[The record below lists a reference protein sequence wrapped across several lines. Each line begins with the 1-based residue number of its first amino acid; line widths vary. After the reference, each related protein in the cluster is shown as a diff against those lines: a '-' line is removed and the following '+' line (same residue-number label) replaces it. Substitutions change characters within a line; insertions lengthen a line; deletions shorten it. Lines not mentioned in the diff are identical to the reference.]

1 MSNGHLPA
9 GSPAMPGGGHGG
21 HGGHGAQPAY
31 NMGGSPVP
39 NGGRAL
45 YQSQY
50 PQSRGRGRAH
60 QYSHPAQPQNYYAQQ
75 QVQAQAQPSQFSP
88 HMYGSYPQQ
97 AYNGMYGYPQQQ
109 SYVGYQYN
117 QSGVVPAAYGHPQH
131 QQHYYSQQQHLP
143 MQSWYP
149 GASIPHYQLP
159 QSPSINTPYPPPPAM
174 APVQSPDVVPIP
186 PVVPPPQ
193 PTTPAFNPAPQAAP
207 VPTAPMTTG
216 TPMDQSP
223 SSAQPD
229 NKELTSEPNYFY
241 TQPSEPGPP
250 SAEPDQVASKPA
262 YRSDPSSTDAQV
274 TSQPTSQP
282 TSPVYSPIEPQPG
295 RTWHQIPWSTH
306 PLDDWPKRNKPRRKK
321 KAPQATTHT
330 SQAASAE
337 ASGFAVTEA
346 VKGHALSEKPAAAD
360 EQDDSSL
367 TETTAST
374 LNVATD
380 ASATSTPE
388 PTVQRSPLQKTASV
402 TTSTQPPRTK
412 PRPAAPA
419 LPVLPVLPKDGVVD
433 RSKPTAG
440 QENTITENEKPE
452 TQTESPEEPKQGEKL
467 APPAVPKSWAAI
479 AKGRSISKPST
490 LGQPEVN
497 GAVPGDVSSSEVIGA
512 AATAK
517 TSSASLAEAL
527 KSFEAGNSGP
537 IHFIEPSGLKN
548 TGTDCYMNSV
558 LQLLLYCTP
567 FYNFLDQVRKNV
579 VHSFKTS
586 SKTPLI
592 DAMIGFIS
600 DFRSIN
606 SADSPDQLQK
616 KLKQEDH
623 LAMGKAFAPN
633 GVYKVV
639 RELER
644 FNTVKPGSQH
654 DAPEFLMLLLNGLEE
669 ECERMI
675 RDSATFASGFDQ
687 ASLDQT
693 DTNGGADTSD
703 DWTEVGQ
710 RQRLAVSQRSGP
722 ATIPNPISKIFSG
735 QHREVLRLSR
745 KESVTYNAY
754 QNLSL
759 AIDDP
764 SIKTVIDA
772 LKYFHRSEP
781 ITSKNSQ
788 GIEVNGT
795 KQTLIETL
803 PPILIMHLK
812 RFYVNGGEAEKTWK
826 VVRYPLEFEMPQEI
840 LSRQIRNRFTA
851 GGRDLPKYKLTGVVY
866 HHGAS
871 VTSGHY
877 TVDALRQDGLEWLR
891 FDDTIITR
899 ISGEAVAEAG
909 VEDANPKFAA
919 ATKNERVNES
929 SNNRF
934 AAMGDD
940 DAADNDG
947 DWKQVGPGANGAKKH
962 NSAVNGSSS
971 GTSTPK
977 NKPVRDH
984 KDHNKVAYLLFYQL
998 WN

>member
-21 HGGHGAQPAY
+21 HGGHGAQPVY

-45 YQSQY
+45 YPSQY
-50 PQSRGRGRAH
+50 PQSRGRGRAQ

-88 HMYGSYPQQ
+88 HVYSSYPQQ
-97 AYNGMYGYPQQQ
+97 GYNGMYGYPNQQP
-109 SYVGYQYN
+109 YMGYHYN
-117 QSGVVPAAYGHPQH
+117 QNGVMPAAYGHPQH
-131 QQHYYSQQQHLP
+131 QQHYYGQQHMP

-149 GASIPHYQLP
+149 GASVPHYQLP
-159 QSPSINTPYPPPPAM
+159 QSPSINTPYPPPPPM
-174 APVQSPDVVPIP
+174 AAVQSPDVVPIP

-193 PTTPAFNPAPQAAP
+193 PTPPAFNPAPQAAP
-207 VPTAPMTTG
+207 VPSAPIPTE
-216 TPMDQSP
+216 TPVNQSP

-229 NKELTSEPNYFY
+229 NGEPTSDPYYFY
-241 TQPSEPGPP
+241 PQPSEHGLA
-250 SAEPDQVASKPA
+250 STEPEQEVPKPT
-262 YRSDPSSTDAQV
+262 YQSVPSSTG
-274 TSQPTSQP
+274 T
-282 TSPVYSPIEPQPG
+282 
-295 RTWHQIPWSTH
+295 QIPWSTH
-306 PLDDWPKRNKPRRKK
+306 PLDEWPKRSKPRRRKK
-321 KAPQATTHT
+321 VSQPTTAETPQVPQPEVSAGLT
-330 SQAASAE
+330 AAETVE
-337 ASGFAVTEA
+337 ARAS
-346 VKGHALSEKPAAAD
+346 SEKPAAND
-360 EQDDSSL
+360 ERDDSSL
-367 TETTAST
+367 TETTSST
-374 LNVATD
+374 LNVVTD
-380 ASATSTPE
+380 ASTTSTPE
-388 PTVQRSPLQKTASV
+388 PTAQRSPLQKTTSVSASI
-402 TTSTQPPRTK
+402 QPPKTTTRS
-412 PRPAAPA
+412 AVPA
-419 LPVLPVLPKDGVVD
+419 LPVLPALPKDGAVD
-433 RSKPTAG
+433 RSKPTVG
-440 QENTITENEKPE
+440 QETVKEDDKPKAQTEAPEDPKQDEKP
-452 TQTESPEEPKQGEKL
+452 TL
-467 APPAVPKSWAAI
+467 PAAPKSWAAI
-479 AKGRSISKPST
+479 AKGRTVSKPT
-490 LGQPEVN
+490 AQGQPELN
-497 GAVPGDVSSSEVIGA
+497 GTATGDNASSEVIGS
-512 AATAK
+512 TASAK
-517 TSSASLAEAL
+517 SSSASLAEAL

-558 LQLLLYCTP
+558 LQLLLFCTP
-567 FYNFLDQVRKNV
+567 FYNFLDQVRQNV
-579 VHSFKTS
+579 VHSFKSS

-616 KLKQEDH
+616 KLKPEDH
-623 LAMGKAFAPN
+623 HLLGKAFAPN
-633 GVYKVV
+633 SVYKVV

-675 RDSATFASGFDQ
+675 RDSATYASGSDQ
-687 ASLDQT
+687 ASLDHH
-693 DTNGGADTSD
+693 DINGGADASD

-840 LSRQIRNRFTA
+840 LSRQTRNRLLA
-851 GGRDLPKYKLTGVVY
+851 GGRDLPRYKLTGVVY

-877 TVDALRQDGLEWLR
+877 TVDALRQDGQEWLR

-909 VEDANPKFAA
+909 VEEPNQKAAA
-919 ATKNERVNES
+919 ATKYERVNDS
-929 SNNRF
+929 NNNRF

-940 DAADNDG
+940 DATDNDG

-962 NSAVNGSSS
+962 SSGVNGSSS

-977 NKPVRDH
+977 SKPIRDH

>member
-21 HGGHGAQPAY
+21 HGAQPAY
-31 NMGGSPVP
+31 GMGGSPVP

-45 YQSQY
+45 YPSQY
-50 PQSRGRGRAH
+50 PQPRGRGRAQ

-75 QVQAQAQPSQFSP
+75 HVQAQAQPSQFSP

-97 AYNGMYGYPQQQ
+97 GYNSMYGYPNQQP
-109 SYVGYQYN
+109 YVGYHYN
-117 QSGVVPAAYGHPQH
+117 QNGVVPAAYGHPQH
-131 QQHYYSQQQHLP
+131 QQHYYNQQHMP

-149 GASIPHYQLP
+149 AASIPHYQLS
-159 QSPSINTPYPPPPAM
+159 QSPSINTPYPPPPPM

-193 PTTPAFNPAPQAAP
+193 PTPPAFNPAPQAAP
-207 VPTAPMTTG
+207 VPSAPIPTE
-216 TPMDQSP
+216 TPVDQSP
-223 SSAQPD
+223 SPAQPD
-229 NKELTSEPNYFY
+229 NEEPTSESFYFY
-241 TQPSEPGPP
+241 PQSSEHGLA
-250 SAEPDQVASKPA
+250 SAEPEEAVSKPA
-262 YRSDPSSTDAQV
+262 YQSVSSSTDAQA
-274 TSQPTSQP
+274 TSRP
-282 TSPVYSPIEPQPG
+282 TSPGYSPIEPQPG

-321 KAPQATTHT
+321 KASQATTTHT
-330 SQAASAE
+330 TQAAPSEGSASLAATE
-337 ASGFAVTEA
+337 TAHGQASS
-346 VKGHALSEKPAAAD
+346 VKHATVD

-367 TETTAST
+367 TETTSST

-380 ASATSTPE
+380 ASTTSTPE
-388 PTVQRSPLQKTASV
+388 PTTQRSPLQKTTSV
-402 TTSTQPPRTK
+402 TASAQIPKTTPRN
-412 PRPAAPA
+412 AAPA
-419 LPVLPVLPKDGVVD
+419 LPVLPVLPKEGAVD
-433 RSKPTAG
+433 RNKSTVG
-440 QENTITENEKPE
+440 QEDTSKQSDKPNAQSE
-452 TQTESPEEPKQGEKL
+452 IPEEPKEDEKP
-467 APPAVPKSWAAI
+467 APPAAPKSWAAI
-479 AKGRSISKPST
+479 AKGRSVPKPAAP
-490 LGQPEVN
+490 GQPELN
-497 GAVPGDVSSSEVIGA
+497 GAAPGDNALSEVIGG
-512 AATAK
+512 AATSK
-517 TSSASLAEAL
+517 SSSASLAEAL

-558 LQLLLYCTP
+558 LQLLLFCTP

-606 SADSPDQLQK
+606 SADSPDQLQR
-616 KLKQEDH
+616 KLKPEDH
-623 LAMGKAFAPN
+623 LPMGKAFAPN

-675 RDSATFASGFDQ
+675 RDSATYASGSDQ
-687 ASLDQT
+687 ASFDQSEAI
-693 DTNGGADTSD
+693 NSGADASD

-840 LSRQIRNRFTA
+840 LSRQTRNRLLA

-877 TVDALRQDGLEWLR
+877 TVDTLRQDGQEWLR
-891 FDDTIITR
+891 FDDTMITR
-899 ISGEAVAEAG
+899 ISGDAVAEAG
-909 VEDANPKFAA
+909 VEEANQKSAA
-919 ATKNERVNES
+919 TTKNERVNEP

-940 DAADNDG
+940 DATDNDG
-947 DWKQVGPGANGAKKH
+947 DWKQVGPGANGTKKYS
-962 NSAVNGSSS
+962 SAVNGSSS
-971 GTSTPK
+971 GTSTPRS
-977 NKPVRDH
+977 KPVRDH